1 MIYVAQ
7 ELSEHVGVELYRS
20 LVEEALLVA
29 VVRVTAAGAAI
40 GAVVDYQR
48 EPCDADHPAHDT
60 ERCHVRGQAGRAAQV
75 YRF

>member
-1 MIYVAQ
+1 
-7 ELSEHVGVELYRS
+7 
-20 LVEEALLVA
+20 